1 VSENTARYQKII
13 VPLDGSGWSERAIP
27 HAVEIAR
34 SNNAEIVLLHVFK
47 PPASEYTDQL
57 ALAGQGEQINQM
69 RDEMKQYLMSIR
81 NQLRGQ
87 KVDVSVQV
95 IEGVGVANL
104 ICDYVN
110 DSDADLVVMSTHG
123 HTGMRRF
130 LFGSVANKIVQDVET
145 PVMLIRP
152 DKS

>member
-1 VSENTARYQKII
+1 LENIARYQKII

-27 HAVEIAR
+27 HAAEIAR
-34 SNNAEIVLLHVFK
+34 ANNAEIILLHVFR
-47 PPASEYTDQL
+47 PPASEYADQI
-57 ALAGQGEQINQM
+57 ALAGQNDQINHI
-69 RDEMKQYLMSIR
+69 REEMKQYLMSIR

-87 KVDVSVQV
+87 NIEVSAQV
-95 IEGVGVANL
+95 IEGIGVAHL

-123 HTGMRRF
+123 RTGLQRF
-130 LFGSVANKIVQDVET
+130 LFGSVANKILQDVRI

-152 DKS
+152 DKN